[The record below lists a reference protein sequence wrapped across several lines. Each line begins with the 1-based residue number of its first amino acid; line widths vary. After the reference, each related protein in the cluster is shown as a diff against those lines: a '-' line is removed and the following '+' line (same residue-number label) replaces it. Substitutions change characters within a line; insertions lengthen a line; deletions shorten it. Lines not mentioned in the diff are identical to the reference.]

1 MFILDGKPLALDRA
15 FTHDDIQYPANW
27 LRLASP
33 EERQVIGIE
42 EVPDPPVWDQ
52 RFAWGYTEDGELI
65 WKDHAELLELW
76 SAQVRTTAGTLIAP
90 TDWMVVREIDN
101 GVPVADEVKTE
112 RQRIRTLSD
121 EKVLDLEA
129 TTTSEELAALVTS
142 PQFNHWDAE
151 PLPEPEPMQFDITE
165 QGTDQATSDSGEV
178 QA

>member
-15 FTHDDIQYPANW
+15 FTHNDIQYPANW
-27 LRLASP
+27 LRLATP
-33 EERQVIGIE
+33 EERQAIGIE

-65 WKDHAELLELW
+65 WKDHTELLDLW
-76 SAQVRTTAGTLIAP
+76 SAQVRTTAGALIAP

-142 PQFNHWDAE
+142 AQFNHWGAE
-151 PLPEPEPMQFDITE
+151 PLPEPEP
-165 QGTDQATSDSGEV
+165 EV
-178 QA
+178 LPDPFAPEPEVEEPPAE